1 MKNYK
6 ELVILI
12 AEDDD
17 GHAELI
23 KEGLIESGI
32 SNEIIR
38 FQNGLEVWNFLS
50 GNGIVKRDKS
60 LAYILLLDINM
71 PLMDGI
77 EVLRNIK
84 TNDQLKEIPVI
95 MLTTTDDPREVE
107 VCYKIGCNMYITKP
121 IKFDKLAIILK
132 RLGLFLQI
140 VKVIN

>member
-6 ELVILI
+6 EMVILI

-23 KEGLIESGI
+23 NEGLVESGVCN
-32 SNEIIR
+32 SIIR
-38 FQNGLEVWNFLS
+38 FRNGEEVWSFLS
-50 GNGIVKRDKS
+50 GTGTEVRDKTK
-60 LAYILLLDINM
+60 AYILLLDINM

-77 EVLRNIK
+77 EVLEKIK
-84 TNDQLKEIPVI
+84 TNTELKEIPVI

-107 VCYKIGCNMYITKP
+107 ACYKIGCNMYITKP
-121 IKFDKLAIILK
+121 VKFDKLASILT